1 MIVLSPRELT
11 DGHGCIIFPW
21 IRGGFQAKLR
31 RRPEERFFVD
41 GESGEAVKRQGDLE
55 LIWLGALAFW
65 PFGFPGCFDPPPA
78 LWVGGFSLSAI
89 LLQMTALHRTRYAE
103 SG

>member
-1 MIVLSPRELT
+1 VIVLSPRELT

-41 GESGEAVKRQGDLE
+41 GESGEAVESQGDLE
-55 LIWLGALAFW
+55 LVWLGALAFW
-65 PFGFPGCFDPPPA
+65 PFRFLAVLIPRRLFGSAVFLF
-78 LWVGGFSLSAI
+78 LLS
-89 LLQMTALHRTRYAE
+89 
-103 SG
+103 SSP